1 LLDSTIYK
9 IPSGVTHSWLQK
21 LRIAFVPGPSTPLLE
36 RFTGNLLGQFQENGH
51 AILDKPQGD
60 VDVLL
65 TSAVFGRPINW
76 REAMLFT
83 ARRQFHLNHV
93 PLVFTLVHATP
104 DQFRQS
110 LDHFETALKKVPP
123 DREDFVFPGM
133 TSNAYRTLY
142 EQGRRGGP
150 ILSLV
155 RMVQSQSMSIR
166 VILIVGD
173 EEPIEAYTFDL
184 VGAHPRSIARKDG
197 VFYED
202 LMLRIVTAASTQEVT
217 EHQVTPNQITLSDW
231 KSLSTPN
238 AMRVAGREL
247 GQRDFFTEMVRVAN
261 LVSAP
266 AIHEA
271 VSSRYSE
278 GCYATW
284 DPKIDALIATIT
296 GSARP
301 VAKDNLTDDE
311 LAVIVG
317 LRADGLGALVR
328 EVDGKR
334 HDPPSS
340 EAVEMLLIDQSL
352 PQIKLGLE
360 WEGLTGTQEKA
371 APIIRSK
378 LHGHRGVKAYNPNF
392 VEHVYLDPPYYYYP
406 VSCSTEAQARAIT
419 TAFARSEALLEPDDP
434 RNIIFTVL
442 PGHGIVITEKWVHG
456 KEPFQLIWEAMDSGK
471 IEIDRLVPQG
481 QLEFVL
487 DTRGYKVL
495 KT

>member
-1 LLDSTIYK
+1 LESTAFS
-9 IPSGVTHSWLQK
+9 IPSEVTHTWLQK
-21 LRIAFVPGPSTPLLE
+21 LQIAITPGASTPLLE
-36 RFTGNLLGQFQENGH
+36 QFLENLLAHFRQNGH
-51 AILDKPQGD
+51 VILDKPEGE

-65 TSAVFGRPINW
+65 TTAVFGQPINW
-76 REAMLFT
+76 RKAMLFT
-83 ARRQFHLNHV
+83 ARRRFHLNHV

-104 DQFRQS
+104 QQFRQS
-110 LDHFETALKKVPP
+110 LNHFERALKKVPP
-123 DREDFVFPGM
+123 DQEDFDFPGM

-166 VILIVGD
+166 VILIIGD
-173 EEPIEAYTFDL
+173 DKPLEAYTFDL
-184 VGAHPRSIARKDG
+184 VGAHPRSIASTDE

-217 EHQVTPNQITLSDW
+217 EHQANGNKISYSEW
-231 KSLSTPN
+231 KDLSTPR

-247 GQRDFFTEMVRVAN
+247 GHRGFFTEMVRVAN
-261 LVSAP
+261 LVYAP

-271 VSSRYSE
+271 VSSQYSE

-284 DPKIDALIATIT
+284 EPNIDALIATIT

-317 LRADGLGALVR
+317 LRVDGLGALVR
-328 EVDGKR
+328 EVEGKR
-334 HDPPSS
+334 NDPPSS
-340 EAVEMLLIDQSL
+340 EAVEMLLMDRSL
-352 PQIKLGLE
+352 PQAMLGLE
-360 WEGLTGTQEKA
+360 WESLTGAKEKSV
-371 APIIRSK
+371 PIIRSK
-378 LHGHRGVKAYNPNF
+378 LHGHRGVKAYDPNF

-419 TAFARSEALLEPDDP
+419 TAFARSEALLEPTDP

-442 PGHGIVITEKWVHG
+442 PGHGIVIAEKWVHG
-456 KEPFQLIWEAMDSGK
+456 KKPFELIWEAMDSGK

-481 QLEFVL
+481 RLEFILNAHGFMVL
-487 DTRGYKVL
+487 RT
-495 KT
+495 